1 MYEEQFDE
9 IDLREIFQ
17 IIRKYHIMIILIPL
31 LFALIGALVS
41 IYLIDPVY
49 EASTTLIILQDKE
62 AKEQISKTDVDL
74 SKSLIY
80 TYAEMAK
87 SNTVIENTA
96 KALNIDKL
104 NKGDITVSPV
114 KDTQILKVAV
124 QHTNPALARDIAD
137 TIVVEFS
144 AEIERITKTDNVS
157 VVDYARLPHSPVK
170 PNIMINTAISG
181 VLGAMLIIFA
191 VFLKEYL
198 DNTVKTDKDIESLL
212 GISIIGAVPNFGQ
225 GGKQTYGKVSHKR

>member
-1 MYEEQFDE
+1 MNDEQFDE

-17 IIRKYHIMIILIPL
+17 IIRKHFALIILIPI
-31 LFALIGALVS
+31 LFALIGAFVS
-41 IYLIDPVY
+41 IYFIDPVY
-49 EASTTLIILQDKE
+49 EASTTLIILQDKD

-87 SNTVIENTA
+87 SYTVIENTA
-96 KALNIDKL
+96 KALKIDKL
-104 NKGDITVSPV
+104 NEDDITVSPV

-124 QHTNPALARDIAD
+124 RHTDPVLARDIAD
-137 TIVVEFS
+137 TLVIEFS
-144 AEIERITKTDNVS
+144 EEIERITKTDNVS
-157 VVDYARLPHSPVK
+157 VVDYARVPLDPFK
-170 PNIMINTAISG
+170 PNIMMNTAISG
-181 VLGAMLIIFA
+181 VLGAMLIIFT

-212 GISIIGAVPNFGQ
+212 IIEKLRLYMRFALF
-225 GGKQTYGKVSHKR
+225 

>member
-96 KALNIDKL
+96 NALNIDKL
-104 NKGDITVSPV
+104 NKNAITVSPD
-114 KDTQILKVAV
+114 KDTQKLKVAV
-124 QHTNPALARDIAD
+124 QHTNPVLARDIAD
-137 TIVVEFS
+137 TLVVEFS

-157 VVDYARLPHSPVK
+157 VVDYEASHSPVK

>member
-1 MYEEQFDE
+1 MNDEQFDE

-17 IIRKYHIMIILIPL
+17 IIRKHFALIILIPI
-31 LFALIGALVS
+31 LFALIGAFVS
-41 IYLIDPVY
+41 IYFIDPVY
-49 EASTTLIILQDKE
+49 EASTTLIILQDKD

-137 TIVVEFS
+137 TLVVEFS

-157 VVDYARLPHSPVK
+157 VVDYARVPLDPFK
-170 PNIMINTAISG
+170 PNIMMNTAISG
-181 VLGAMLIIFA
+181 VLGAMLIIFT

-212 GISIIGAVPNFGQ
+212 IIEKLRLYMRFALF
-225 GGKQTYGKVSHKR
+225 

>member
-137 TIVVEFS
+137 TLVVEFS

-157 VVDYARLPHSPVK
+157 VVDYARVPLDPFK
-170 PNIMINTAISG
+170 PNIMMNTAISG
-181 VLGAMLIIFA
+181 VLGAMLIIFT

-212 GISIIGAVPNFGQ
+212 IIEKLRLYMRFALF
-225 GGKQTYGKVSHKR
+225 

>member
-96 KALNIDKL
+96 KAL
-104 NKGDITVSPV
+104 
-114 KDTQILKVAV
+114 Q
-124 QHTNPALARDIAD
+124 R
-137 TIVVEFS
+137 
-144 AEIERITKTDNVS
+144 
-157 VVDYARLPHSPVK
+157 
-170 PNIMINTAISG
+170 
-181 VLGAMLIIFA
+181 
-191 VFLKEYL
+191 
-198 DNTVKTDKDIESLL
+198 
-212 GISIIGAVPNFGQ
+212 
-225 GGKQTYGKVSHKR
+225 

>member
-1 MYEEQFDE
+1 MNDEQFDE

-17 IIRKYHIMIILIPL
+17 IIRKHFALIILIPI
-31 LFALIGALVS
+31 LFALIGAFVS
-41 IYLIDPVY
+41 IYFIDPVY
-49 EASTTLIILQDKE
+49 EASTTLIILQDKD

-87 SNTVIENTA
+87 SYTVIENTA
-96 KALNIDKL
+96 KALKIDKL
-104 NKGDITVSPV
+104 NEDDITVSPV

-124 QHTNPALARDIAD
+124 RHTDPVLARDIAD
-137 TIVVEFS
+137 TLVIEFS
-144 AEIERITKTDNVS
+144 EEIERITKTDNVS
-157 VVDYARLPHSPVK
+157 VVDYARVPLDPVK
-170 PNIMINTAISG
+170 PNIMMNTAISG
-181 VLGAMLIIFA
+181 VLGAMLIIFT

-212 GISIIGAVPNFGQ
+212 GITVIGAVPNFGQ